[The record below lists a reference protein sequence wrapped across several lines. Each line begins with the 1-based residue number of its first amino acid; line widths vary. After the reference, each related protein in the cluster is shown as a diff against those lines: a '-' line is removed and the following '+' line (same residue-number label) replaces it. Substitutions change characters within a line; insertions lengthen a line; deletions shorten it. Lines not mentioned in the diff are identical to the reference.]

1 MNFGGFPKEKV
12 SWKYSGVKRL
22 NTDIIYDISEQEKNT
37 RLFNAKFR
45 ARGERDLSSKTL
57 KFGIVTKSYNR
68 EPYTNHVSQSM
79 VFGDINHAR
88 LVLEISI

>member
-1 MNFGGFPKEKV
+1 MIFGGFSKEKV
-12 SWKYSGVKRL
+12 SWKCSGVKRL
-22 NTDIIYDISEQEKNT
+22 NIAIIYDISEQEKNT

-57 KFGIVTKSYNR
+57 KFDIVTYNR

-88 LVLEISI
+88 LVLETSI